1 MYTEL
6 GNSEQ
11 VVQFWSKLLNA
22 KYDKCTR
29 KLTLEDGTMWLGGRG
44 FPCSSLYVRED
55 YERLWSKICWG
66 MSFSDDA
73 VEGLHI
79 PDDDD
84 KEDLLTYRQRTGES
98 FRGYIVNGIPG
109 GFLSSFCLA
118 GSQANSLQ
126 SVQVSASRTLAF
138 TFFGDCVA
146 KVLLRSC
153 GMVVMTG
160 LFFIQMVVFTSARLT
175 QCTSTTLRIGFL

>member
-1 MYTEL
+1 MYSEL

-22 KYDKCTR
+22 KYDEGTR

-44 FPCSSLYVRED
+44 FRCSSLYVREH

-84 KEDLLTYRQRTGES
+84 KEDLLTYRQRTGEK
-98 FRGYIVNGIPG
+98 
-109 GFLSSFCLA
+109 L
-118 GSQANSLQ
+118 
-126 SVQVSASRTLAF
+126 
-138 TFFGDCVA
+138 
-146 KVLLRSC
+146 
-153 GMVVMTG
+153 
-160 LFFIQMVVFTSARLT
+160 
-175 QCTSTTLRIGFL
+175 